1 VQKKFNFSTQR
12 RGGAKFINAIKQ
24 KLEDIELWKRLAA

>member
-1 VQKKFNFSTQR
+1 MQKAIFPTQR
-12 RGGAKFINAIKQ
+12 RGGAKLINGIKQ